1 MVGFPADKGNL
12 LIQKLFEN
20 KKFKLQENKIVV
32 TDLEELAKQVEFYK
46 KMDLLERK
54 RQKSA
59 SKSE

>member
-1 MVGFPADKGNL
+1 MDKGNL

-20 KKFKLQENKIVV
+20 KKFKLQGNKIII

-54 RQKSA
+54 RQKFA
-59 SKSE
+59 TQSE